1 MIEKI
6 HLSVLREISR
16 NGSLTA
22 AANRLH
28 LTQSALS
35 HTIKKLERQI
45 NVSLWLKDGRSIR
58 LTEAGQYLLEQ
69 ANRLLPQFE
78 RMDDTLKQFANH
90 ETGSLR
96 IGMECHPCYQWLLKI
111 VQPFLTQSP
120 GVDIDVKQ
128 KFQFGG
134 MAALF
139 NYDIDLLITPDPI
152 NKDSI
157 VFEPV
162 FPYEQVLVV
171 SVDNKL
177 AALKQQQHITP
188 QQLCDQTLL
197 TYPVETA
204 RLDIFQQ
211 FLLPA
216 QCMPKQHKTLEST
229 DIILQMVAANRG
241 VASLP
246 KWLAL
251 DYAKTLPLH
260 IIRLGRSGIYKHIYI
275 GYRKQERS
283 NRHIQ
288 TFIQLAK
295 RSNSLGSL

>member
-6 HLSVLREISR
+6 HLSILRETSR
-16 NGSLTA
+16 KGSLTA
-22 AANRLH
+22 AASSLN

-45 NVSLWLKDGRSIR
+45 NISLWLKDGRNIR
-58 LTEAGQYLLEQ
+58 LTEAGEYLLAQ

-78 RMDDTLKQFANH
+78 RMDDTLRQFANN

-96 IGMECHPCYQWLLKI
+96 IGMECHPCYQWLLKV
-111 VQPFLTQSP
+111 VQPFLAQSP
-120 GVDIDVKQ
+120 NIDLDVKQ

-152 NKDSI
+152 NKNSI
-157 VFEPV
+157 EFQPV

-171 SVDNKL
+171 SLEHKL
-177 AALKQQQHITP
+177 SNLQQVEA
-188 QQLCDQTLL
+188 QQLSDQRLL

-216 QCMPKQHKTLEST
+216 QIMPKQHKTLEST
-229 DIILQMVAANRG
+229 DIILQMVVANLG
-241 VASLP
+241 VATLP

-251 DYAKTLPLH
+251 QYAKTLPLH
-260 IIRLGRSGIYKHIYI
+260 ILRLGSKGIHKQIYI
-275 GYRKQERS
+275 GYRKLEAD

-288 TFIQLAK
+288 AFIQLAK
-295 RSNSLGSL
+295 NIEFMQE